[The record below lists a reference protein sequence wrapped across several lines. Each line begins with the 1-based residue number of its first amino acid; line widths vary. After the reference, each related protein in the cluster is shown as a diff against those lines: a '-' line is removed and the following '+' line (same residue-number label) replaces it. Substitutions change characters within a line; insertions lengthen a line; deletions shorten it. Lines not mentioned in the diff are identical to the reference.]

1 MTSLSL
7 HAHRRALIARAR
19 CPGCAEILRGK
30 SLYGGAPCS
39 YCNTPTDLFG
49 VSGTLAAH
57 SFRKKAWIQLSI
69 LAVLVAASYLILGW
83 IPLLGAVALLA
94 AGFWI
99 KIGIL
104 YPITRTFSLKRRV
117 VTRFSAKMM
126 LTTFIILSIIL
137 CEAMTLTGVLSGF
150 LKAFIG
156 GLQVFIAAMLVTFY
170 VNWQIGR
177 EQRNAPVS
185 ILEWGALF
193 GFTGTVGVASA
204 ALIFILAGLG
214 FAFEWVMR
222 EITPYLV

>member
-7 HAHRRALIARAR
+7 HAHRRALISRAR
-19 CPGCAEILRGK
+19 CPGCAEVLTGR
-30 SLYGGAPCS
+30 SLYAGEPCT
-39 YCNTPTDLFG
+39 YCDTPTDFFG
-49 VSGTLAAH
+49 VSGTLAANT
-57 SFRKKAWIQLSI
+57 FRKKAWIQLCI
-69 LAVLVAASYLILGW
+69 LALLVAFSYFILGW
-83 IPLLGAVALLA
+83 IPLLGAVSLLA

-126 LTTFIILSIIL
+126 LASFIIFSIIL
-137 CEAMTLTGVLSGF
+137 CEAMTLTGVFSGF

-185 ILEWGALF
+185 VLEWTALV
-193 GFTGTVGVASA
+193 GFTGTVGAASA
-204 ALIFILAGLG
+204 ALVLILAGLG

-222 EITPYLV
+222 EITPYLI